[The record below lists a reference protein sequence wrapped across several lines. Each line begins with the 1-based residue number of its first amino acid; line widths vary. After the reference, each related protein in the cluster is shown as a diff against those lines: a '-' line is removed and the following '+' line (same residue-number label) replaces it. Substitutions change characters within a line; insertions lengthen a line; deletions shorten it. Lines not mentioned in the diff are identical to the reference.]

1 VTVEF
6 RLFGAVEAHLDGR
19 ELDLGHARQQCVLA
33 ALLVDAN
40 VPVPVD
46 ELIERVWGELRPH
59 RARETLHS
67 YLTRLRRALAE
78 SEVRI
83 ARRGPSY
90 LIVVDPD
97 AVDLHRFLAQLDTAR
112 DAEDEAAARWYADAL
127 GLRNGEPF
135 GGLDTPWLA
144 GVRARIDK
152 LRLAAELD
160 QADALLRLGRHTELL
175 PALGMRIERR
185 PLDERLAGQFMLAL
199 YRAGRQAE
207 ALAHYE
213 RTRQVLVE
221 ELGIDPSAA
230 LRELHQ
236 RILTAD
242 PLLDASATPPARAER
257 SDAAPVPRQLPAA
270 PGYFAGRSAELA
282 QLSALVFAPDAA
294 CDTVVVSAIGGAGG
308 VGKTWLALHWAHRNL
323 DRFPDGQLFVNLRGF
338 DPTGRPTPPA
348 EAVRTFLDAL
358 GVAPDALPADLDAQ
372 TALYRSLVAGRR
384 MLIVLDNAMDAAQVT
399 PLLPG
404 SPTCTVLVTS
414 RDRLTS
420 LVTTHGARPVRLD
433 VLGELDARALLAA
446 RLGTENLARQA
457 VAVRELLA
465 GCAGLPLALSI
476 VAGRAQAYPEFP
488 LAVLA
493 AELRDAATRLGALED
508 DPQTSVR
515 AILSWSYRAL
525 PGGAATAFCL
535 LGTVPG
541 GDLSLAAAAA
551 LLGWPVPATRSLLRG
566 LERVSLVSQPRPDRF
581 RMHDLVRLYGAEQAE
596 TDLGP
601 AVRTAALRRLIDGY
615 LRTGY
620 AADRLLYPDRPPIE
634 LPVEPGE
641 GDGPTTS
648 AQAWAWFDTEH
659 ANLLAAQE
667 QAAEQGWAEQV
678 WQLAWVLNTFT
689 YRRGLQADTVRIW
702 SAALPS
708 APALGDTALAIVLRH
723 LGDALTR
730 VGQADEAMTRLE
742 AALRIVSAAGD
753 KDAQARTWWAIGRVW
768 ERRGDDRQALTAA
781 IAALRLFRELDDP
794 VWAGR
799 AHSVVGWYAARL
811 GEHATAREH
820 LDVALGIH
828 RAQLDREGEAATVD
842 SLGFLA
848 QQRGEQDKA
857 RDYLEQALAL
867 RRELGNP
874 YFEADTLDRLA
885 QAQAA
890 LGDPARAESAWR
902 DALRLYRAQHRVS
915 DADRIQRRLGD
926 ATKTLGASRT

>member
-1 VTVEF
+1 
-6 RLFGAVEAHLDGR
+6 
-19 ELDLGHARQQCVLA
+19 
-33 ALLVDAN
+33 
-40 VPVPVD
+40 
-46 ELIERVWGELRPH
+46 
-59 RARETLHS
+59 
-67 YLTRLRRALAE
+67 
-78 SEVRI
+78 
-83 ARRGPSY
+83 
-90 LIVVDPD
+90 
-97 AVDLHRFLAQLDTAR
+97 
-112 DAEDEAAARWYADAL
+112 
-127 GLRNGEPF
+127 
-135 GGLDTPWLA
+135 
-144 GVRARIDK
+144 
-152 LRLAAELD
+152 
-160 QADALLRLGRHTELL
+160 
-175 PALGMRIERR
+175 
-185 PLDERLAGQFMLAL
+185 MLAL
-199 YRAGRQAE
+199 YRGGRQAE

-213 RTRQVLVE
+213 RTRQLLVE
-221 ELGIDPSAA
+221 ELGIDPSAD

-242 PLLDASATPPARAER
+242 PLLDSSTSSSER
-257 SDAAPVPRQLPAA
+257 TDSVPVPRQLPAA

-282 QLSALVFAPDAA
+282 QLSAMAFAPDAGSN
-294 CDTVVVSAIGGAGG
+294 TVVVSAVGGAGG
-308 VGKTWLALHWAHRNL
+308 IGKTWLALHWAHRNL
-323 DRFPDGQLFVNLRGF
+323 EKFPDGQLFVNLRGF
-338 DPTGRPTPPA
+338 DPTGRPTPPG

-384 MLIVLDNAMDAAQVT
+384 MLIVLDNATDAAQVT

-420 LVTTHGARPVRLD
+420 LVTAYGARPVRLD
-433 VLGELDARALLAA
+433 VLGDLDARALLAA

-493 AELRDAATRLGALED
+493 AELRDATTRLGALED

-525 PGGAATAFCL
+525 PSGAATAFCL
-535 LGTVPG
+535 LGTAPG
-541 GDLSLAAAAA
+541 GDLGLAAAGD
-551 LLGWPVPATRSLLRG
+551 LLGWPAQATRSLLRG
-566 LERVSLVSQPRPDRF
+566 LERVSLLSQPQPDRF
-581 RMHDLVRLYGAEQAE
+581 RLHDLVRLYAAEQAE
-596 TDLGP
+596 TDLAP
-601 AVRTAALRRLIDGY
+601 AERTAALRRLIGGY

-634 LPVEPGE
+634 LPIEPATA
-641 GDGPTTS
+641 PSTS
-648 AQAWAWFDTEH
+648 TEAWASFEAEY

-667 QAAEQGWAEQV
+667 QAAEQGWAELV
-678 WQLAWVLNTFT
+678 WQLAWVLNTFA

-708 APALGDTALAIVLRH
+708 APALGEPALAVVLRH

-730 VGQADEAMTRLE
+730 VGQVDEAMTHLE
-742 AALRIVSAAGD
+742 AALGIVSAAGE

-768 ERRGDDRQALTAA
+768 ERRGDDRQALSAA
-781 IAALRLFRELDDP
+781 SAALRLFRELDDP

-820 LDVALGIH
+820 LDVALDMH
-828 RAQLDREGEAATVD
+828 RAQFDREGEAATVD

-885 QAQAA
+885 QAQIA
-890 LGDPARAESAWR
+890 LGEAARAESAWR
-902 DALRLYRAQHRVS
+902 EALRLYRAQHRIS
-915 DADRIQRRLGD
+915 DADRIRRQLED
-926 ATKTLGASRT
+926 AKP